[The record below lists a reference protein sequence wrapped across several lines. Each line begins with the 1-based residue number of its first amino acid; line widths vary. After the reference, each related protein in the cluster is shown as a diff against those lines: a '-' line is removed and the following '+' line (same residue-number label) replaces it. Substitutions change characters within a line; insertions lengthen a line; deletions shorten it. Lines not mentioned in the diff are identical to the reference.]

1 MKKKV
6 YYQLEVN
13 EETRTAD
20 INIYGMITRAAEIY
34 KAWGL
39 DEGEVSAHGLKQVI
53 DSLDVDVINVYI
65 NSYGG
70 EVPEALA
77 IYSAL
82 SRHKAAVHTF
92 CDGFACSAAT
102 IIFCAGEERTMG
114 RLALMMIH
122 NCMSYIGYA
131 NSEELRKAAEDNDK
145 INQSSIEAYK
155 RVTAGRLSE
164 DQIKEMMAAETWMSA
179 EECLEYGFATAIADE
194 DEDDEDDDDVVQSA
208 FVSIRGAILQAHREA
223 SAVPA
228 ALTSALDDIRE
239 QLQMIRQAQAAGVPG
254 PAEGDPEDVPA
265 EDAGSE
271 PTQAVNK
278 AKRFFGILA
287 GN

>member
-13 EETRTAD
+13 NDTRTAD

-53 DSLDVDVINVYI
+53 DGLDVDVINVYI

-70 EVPEALA
+70 EVSEALA

-82 SRHKAAVHTF
+82 RRHKATVNTF

-155 RVTAGRLSE
+155 RVTAGKLSE
-164 DQIKEMMAAETWMSA
+164 DRIKEMMSAETWMSA
-179 EECLEYGFATAIADE
+179 EECLEYGFATAIDDDE
-194 DEDDEDDDDVVQSA
+194 DDDEDDDDVVQSA
-208 FVSIRGAILQAHREA
+208 FSSIRGAVLQMHGEA
-223 SAVPA
+223 TAVPA
-228 ALTSALDDIRE
+228 AIAAALEDIRE
-239 QLQMIRQAQAAGVPG
+239 QLREIRQAQ
-254 PAEGDPEDVPA
+254 ETERDQEEDPEGGADP
-265 EDAGSE
+265 E
-271 PTQAVNK
+271 PHQTVNK

>member
-6 YYQLEVN
+6 FYQLEVN
-13 EETRTAD
+13 DSTRTAD
-20 INIYGMITRAAEIY
+20 INIYGMITSAAEIY
-34 KAWGL
+34 EKWGIS
-39 DEGEVSAHGLKQVI
+39 EGEVSAHGLKQVI

-70 EVPEALA
+70 EVSEALA
-77 IYSAL
+77 IYTAL
-82 SRHKAAVHTF
+82 RRHKATVNTF

-164 DQIKEMMAAETWMSA
+164 EQIKEMMSEETWMSA
-179 EECLEYGFATAIADE
+179 EECLEYGFATAIADG
-194 DEDDEDDDDVVQSA
+194 EDDGEDDNDDVVQSA
-208 FVSIRGAILQAHREA
+208 FASIRGAILQARGDTP
-223 SAVPA
+223 AVPA
-228 ALTSALDDIRE
+228 AVTAALEDIRE
-239 QLQMIRQAQAAGVPG
+239 QLQMIRKAQEAAEPG
-254 PAEGDPEDVPA
+254 QEGSGDPEHP
-265 EDAGSE
+265 
-271 PTQAVNK
+271 QAANK